1 MGQGMETKKAGKT
14 RFYEELIK
22 PVTFGLTELQLNKL
36 IKYLDGR
43 SRSKWLQNIVNQIK
57 ESENK

>member
-1 MGQGMETKKAGKT
+1 METKKPGKP
-14 RFYEELIK
+14 REYKELIK

-43 SRSKWLQNIVNQIK
+43 SRSKWLQTIVNKIK
-57 ESENK
+57 EGETK